1 MNRNSYSDALIFF
14 GATANHPYPTFVEV
28 ERKADDAYSK
38 MCLKPRA
45 KRLFSWLFECPR
57 R

>member
-45 KRLFSWLFECPR
+45 KRLFSWLYERQCR
-57 R
+57 